1 MQYLILIFIMI
12 IGGLS
17 SLGECIFLGFLKDFH
32 SKNVASWGVGTGLA
46 ALAGS
51 LLIYLEN
58 TTKKLYNYGEKND
71 SYYF

>member
-1 MQYLILIFIMI
+1 MI
-12 IGGLS
+12 IGGIC

-32 SKNVASWGVGTGLA
+32 SKNVASWGAGTGLA

-51 LLIYLEN
+51 LIIYFEN
-58 TTKKLYNYGEKND
+58 LSSIYYNLVMEND